1 MHTRLSDLPPGP
13 SLREAQLAAWQHYKV
28 NRCCRAEPDPR
39 KSVTYVSGLTVTHV
53 PGRSTVVVPKRQPS
67 ECPQETPLH
76 PAA

>member
-13 SLREAQLAAWQHYKV
+13 SLREAQLAAWQPYKV

-39 KSVTYVSGLTVTHV
+39 SGSEMTI
-53 PGRSTVVVPKRQPS
+53 VVPKRQPS